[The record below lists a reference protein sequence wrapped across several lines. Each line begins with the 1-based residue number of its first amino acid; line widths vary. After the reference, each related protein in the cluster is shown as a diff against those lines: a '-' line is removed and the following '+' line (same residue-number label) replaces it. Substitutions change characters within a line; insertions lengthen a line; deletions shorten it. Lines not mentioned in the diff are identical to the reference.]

1 MQDTLIAIL
10 IEIIS
15 QNIPVKKL
23 FYKKEYTN

>member
-15 QNIPVKKL
+15 QNNLVKKL